1 MRARELRDVVEVLI
15 LPSLE
20 RAIEELTK
28 KNGSRRKARLL
39 VGQSVQHLRDMMVRD
54 KQPEEAP
61 IKPAGPRLGIEIQ
74 RDAAKG
80 ADPVALNTGL

>member
-28 KNGSRRKARLL
+28 KKGSRRRARLL
-39 VGQSVQHLRDMMVRD
+39 VAQSVQQLRDMTVSA

-61 IKPAGPRLGIEIQ
+61 IEPPGDSGRPLFDR
-74 RDAAKG
+74 
-80 ADPVALNTGL
+80 P

>member
-39 VGQSVQHLRDMMVRD
+39 VAQALEQLRGVTVRD
-54 KQPEEAP
+54 KEPEEAP
-61 IKPAGPRLGIEIQ
+61 IEPPGDSGRSLFERL
-74 RDAAKG
+74 
-80 ADPVALNTGL
+80 